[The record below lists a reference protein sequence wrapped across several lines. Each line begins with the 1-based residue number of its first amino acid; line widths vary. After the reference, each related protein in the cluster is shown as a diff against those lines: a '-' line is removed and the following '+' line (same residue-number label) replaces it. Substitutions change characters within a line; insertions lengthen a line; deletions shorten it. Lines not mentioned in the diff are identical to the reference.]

1 MGRGLYL
8 HKVVPI
14 RSLVLAEHKNER
26 SCSCKE
32 MVQNVPR
39 ANYFCRT
46 FEQHY
51 EFGGCKIGVFGA
63 AGEACKL

>member
-14 RSLVLAEHKNER
+14 RRLVLAEHKNER

-32 MVQNVPR
+32 MVQN
-39 ANYFCRT
+39 ANYFCRK

-51 EFGGCKIGVFGA
+51 EFVGGCKVGFFGA